1 MYMEPADQCK
11 QKQNG
16 TAESVG
22 SLFVFFLSFSVCD
35 AMTKM

>member
-22 SLFVFFLSFSVCD
+22 SLFVFLLSVCD
-35 AMTKM
+35 AMTKK